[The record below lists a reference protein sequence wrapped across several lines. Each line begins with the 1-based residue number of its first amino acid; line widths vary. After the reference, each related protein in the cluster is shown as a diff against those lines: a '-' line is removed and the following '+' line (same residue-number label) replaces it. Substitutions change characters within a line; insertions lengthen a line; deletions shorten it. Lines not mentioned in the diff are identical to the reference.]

1 MSYLGQRTFDLGMSG
16 KQEVAVCRY
25 DPGLEA
31 TEVVACCLECTVE
44 GVRFHM
50 VHGLLVHQS
59 HELDEFGREVPHF
72 VPILNLQF
80 KINVSRVA
88 TFLPT

>member
-1 MSYLGQRTFDLGMSG
+1 MAG
-16 KQEVAVCRY
+16 KQEVAVCRF
-25 DPGLEA
+25 DLGLEA

-50 VHGLLVHQS
+50 VHELLVHQS
-59 HELDEFGREVPHF
+59 HEFGREVPHF

-80 KINVSRVA
+80 KISVSVLYVQCKIMFCA
-88 TFLPT
+88 TCIS